1 MAVYSKVASV
11 AAAGGTAD
19 TFNNVGTTSLRS
31 DANRIFGI
39 IVGASNTTTT
49 AAEQNSGQIM
59 ITSSDLGLGAQIC
72 GCPPYVGGG
81 IATND
86 QSTPALSEY
95 IPLNLSCNG
104 KENIVYDYSTHLT
117 DPTAG
122 SDVVVA
128 TIYSGRNS
136 PTDQNMLSNLPFM
149 HPFAPRGYDS
159 EANGAVTT
167 VAETAITDLNIPSW
181 ASWICGYKL
190 TALNAAVMTA
200 GEGIIG
206 YVRMRSTIPDFEP
219 QEWPYCYQS
228 NASLGTPVGQPY
240 FIPFPFFWGTSFP
253 ATKKN
258 ETISP
263 ANVLVVAS
271 TANLQIAATVAYL

>member
-1 MAVYSKVASV
+1 MAIYSRVVSG
-11 AAAGGTAD
+11 AALGATAD
-19 TFNNVGTTSLRS
+19 TFNNVGTCTLRS
-31 DANRIFGI
+31 DASRIYGI

-49 AAEQNSGQIM
+49 AAEQNHGQIM

-81 IATND
+81 IATNN
-86 QSTPALSEY
+86 QATPSMSEY

-104 KENIVYDYSTHLT
+104 KENLVYDYSTHAT

-122 SDVVVA
+122 SDVLVA
-128 TIYSGRNS
+128 TVFQGRNS
-136 PTDQNMLSNLPFM
+136 PTDQNMLSNMPFM

-159 EANGAVTT
+159 EAIGTATT

-181 ASWICGYKL
+181 ASWICGFKV
-190 TALNAAVMTA
+190 TSVNAAVMTA
-200 GEGIIG
+200 GEGLAA

-219 QEWPYCYQS
+219 QEWPLNYQM

-253 ATKKN
+253 CTK
-258 ETISP
+258 
-263 ANVLVVAS
+263 A
-271 TANLQIAATVAYL
+271 QAA